1 MYYHGV
7 SVSLVGPFDL
17 VIRVFRLENLHRPHV
32 VRLAEAHGVAVDL
45 QVLLLGLEID
55 AESTLSPIHLY
66 NFHYYLVNDP
76 PSPEALCVETLLA
89 DLLLE
94 GVVDVGVVL
103 TARVPADKV
112 PGLLLALN

>member
-1 MYYHGV
+1 M
-7 SVSLVGPFDL
+7 
-17 VIRVFRLENLHRPHV
+17 

-45 QVLLLGLEID
+45 QVLFLGLEIQATRCKKWSKD
-55 AESTLSPIHLY
+55 GQST
-66 NFHYYLVNDP
+66 NYLVNDP
-76 PSPEALCVETLLA
+76 PTPEALRVETLLA

-94 GVVDVGVVL
+94 RVVDVRVVL